1 MAVHKCEVYKNHQ
14 AGLQAREGGTLSAFQ
29 NKIFSGGFH
38 GVLIGPNAGECLI
51 TRNKLRYSKTQ
62 KRESTPVATRI
73 K

>member
-38 GVLIGPNAGECLI
+38 GVLIGPNA
-51 TRNKLRYSKTQ
+51 
-62 KRESTPVATRI
+62 A
-73 K
+73 